1 MTKKIYVMMK
11 KFKPLAQRIRKD
23 ERGGMA
29 VMLAFGMTAIAGLG
43 GLVTQE
49 AILFRVQR
57 SLQASTNLAALAGA
71 QDINCCTAAP
81 GKAKTTAASF
91 SSLNPVSGQTVSMVS
106 GYPQLKCLEFL
117 KNAGVSCVGPDSAN
131 AIVVKQQV
139 TVPLLF
145 GSVMN
150 LLSHGQFD
158 MSSTVV
164 AATATAGSG
173 GGGGTGGGT
182 GTGKALD
189 VMLVLDTTASMN
201 NADSSCSISGAT
213 RVICAAAGAR
223 ELLKKFQPSMVNIG
237 LMVFPG
243 VTTAT
248 QAAKDYDCSSST
260 QPTIAAYKSSPLYQI
275 IGLSNDYRTSD
286 TAATLNTNSNL
297 VKAVKGGASGC
308 SAGLSSVGGVG
319 TYFADVVTAA
329 QTALTTNGRA
339 GVEKVI
345 ILLSDGDAGA
355 SSSNM
360 VSSKFANQCHQAITV
375 AAAATAAKTKVYT
388 VAYGATTSST
398 SSCSTD
404 SPTKISACST
414 LQQMASTPAQFY
426 SDTVGGSS
434 TCTSSANPVS
444 GLGDDLLKIYKKI
457 ADSLTQPPRLL
468 PNGTT

>member
-1 MTKKIYVMMK
+1 MMK
-11 KFKPLAQRIRKD
+11 KLNLLKLNFFMRRICRDQRGSVALVVAISVS
-23 ERGGMA
+23 A
-29 VMLAFGMTAIAGLG
+29 VVGLG
-43 GLVTQE
+43 GLITQE
-49 AILFRVQR
+49 AILFRTQR
-57 SLQASTNLAALAGA
+57 ALQASTNLAALAGA
-71 QDINCCTAAP
+71 QDINCCTATP
-81 GKAKTTAASF
+81 GKAVTTAASY
-91 SSLNPVSGQTVSMVS
+91 SALNPVSGQTVSMVS
-106 GYPQLKCLEFL
+106 GYPQLKCLDYL
-117 KNAGVSCVGPDSAN
+117 KNAGVSCVGPDNKN
-131 AIVVKQQV
+131 AIVVQQQV

-145 GSVMN
+145 GGLFGKATKVI
-150 LLSHGQFD
+150 
-158 MSSTVV
+158 T
-164 AATATAGSG
+164 ATATAGSG
-173 GGGGTGGGT
+173 GGGGTGGST

-201 NADSSCSISGAT
+201 NADTSCSISGAT

-223 ELLKKFQPSMVNIG
+223 ELLKKFQPSMVNVG

-243 VTTAT
+243 VTTAA

-286 TAATLNTNSNL
+286 TAATLNTSSNL

-308 SAGLSSVGGVG
+308 TAGLSSVGGVG
-319 TYFADVVTAA
+319 TYFADVMATA
-329 QTALTTNGRA
+329 QNTLTTSGRA

-360 VSSKFANQCHQAITV
+360 VSSKVANQCHQAITA
-375 AAAATAAKTKVYT
+375 AAAATAAGTKVYT

-404 SPTKISACST
+404 SPKISACST

-426 SDTVGGSS
+426 SDTLGGSS
-434 TCTSSANPVS
+434 ACTSSANPVS
-444 GLGDDLLKIYKKI
+444 ALGNDLIQIYKSI
-457 ADSLTQPPRLL
+457 ANSLTMPPRLL